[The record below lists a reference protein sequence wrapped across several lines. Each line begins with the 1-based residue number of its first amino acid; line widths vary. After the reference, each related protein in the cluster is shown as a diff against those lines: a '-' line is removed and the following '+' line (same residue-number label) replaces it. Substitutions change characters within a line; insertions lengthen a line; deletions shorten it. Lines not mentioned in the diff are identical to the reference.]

1 MSEVAIEEQPRSMG
15 TPQGVLLA
23 AVVAG
28 SAAIVT
34 LIVAKLWP
42 KNSDALE
49 ATSSKLLGR
58 WRRFSGL
65 DD

>member
-1 MSEVAIEEQPRSMG
+1 MG

-42 KNSDALE
+42 KNSNALE
-49 ATSSKLLGR
+49 ESSSKLLGR

-65 DD
+65 AD